1 LNIVVVKWRKYI
13 AVYVLFILLPKLSSA
28 TLVNAITSVCAV
40 LAVISTIVEAFAVL
54 ALEYCDGEN
63 LTQFYWAFWG
73 LIQVGACIALIG
85 LAVYH
90 IRSLN
95 DKDHPPWMIALGTPV
110 LVIAGL
116 GHLLVLGVRALLRK
130 YMRSGFDGP
139 EIPVSWNLWPRILFF
154 LNE

>member
-1 LNIVVVKWRKYI
+1 MTV
-13 AVYVLFILLPKLSSA
+13 
-28 TLVNAITSVCAV
+28 AITSVCAIGGTV
-40 LAVISTIVEAFAVL
+40 SAIIEALAAL
-54 ALEYCDGEN
+54 ALEYCDGED

-90 IRSLN
+90 IYSLN

-116 GHLLVLGVRALLRK
+116 GHLLVLGILALFRRCTGRPAVQAQERVRGL
-130 YMRSGFDGP
+130 S
-139 EIPVSWNLWPRILFF
+139 
-154 LNE
+154 